1 MIIKINE
8 DVEGYKETVAMGLTG
23 RQIIF
28 SGAALLVGAGIALCL
43 FRKIGIMASCYIATP
58 IIIPIA
64 LMGFYELNGMN
75 FFQFFTRFLRSFKM
89 KPLCYHSTESVRAY
103 QKMVEVPKKEQKE
116 KQLKKERQDKCRER
130 MKKSKSRK
138 KRGWK

>member
-8 DVEGYKETVAMGLTG
+8 DVEAYKETVAMGLTG

-43 FRKIGIMASCYIATP
+43 FQKIGIMASCYIATP

-89 KPLCYHSTESVRAY
+89 KLLRYHSTESVKAF
-103 QKMVEVPKKEQKE
+103 QKMMEVPKKEQKG
-116 KQLKKERQDKCRER
+116 KRHKKREQDKRRER
-130 MKKSKSRK
+130 IKRSECRK
-138 KRGWK
+138 KRGRK